1 MSARKRLCTRRDARA
16 HGAIVSRN
24 RPVFDADIRRMT
36 LRTGQGPAG
45 VSDPETAKGAVRA
58 ARACAGR
65 SRRGEVRD
73 GSVLPPQRWSRG

>member
-16 HGAIVSRN
+16 HGAIVSGD
-24 RPVFDADIRRMT
+24 RPAFEADIRWMT
-36 LRTGQGPAG
+36 PRAGQGPAG
-45 VSDPETAKGAVRA
+45 VFDQETARGAVRA

-73 GSVLPPQRWSRG
+73 GSVLPPRRR